1 MVSVLHTNLISCRAG
16 FVLGTSMVSWCLHG
30 IFINSRFQSPFY
42 VQRQVFRQHYERF
55 SKIFRKSKVLRHF
68 RNYFAN
74 PNHPEFWEPFRT
86 FGIIGKFSEPFR
98 DFGIFLHMA
107 GHNCAPNKERIHSSS
122 VPYTPGSVRKLC
134 AHLLQESSNS
144 YMKESA

>member
-1 MVSVLHTNLISCRAG
+1 MSIHG
-16 FVLGTSMVSWCLHG
+16 F
-30 IFINSRFQSPFY
+30 IINSRFQSPFY

-55 SKIFRKSKVLRHF
+55 SKIFRASKALRHF

-74 PNHPEFWEPFRT
+74 PNHPEFWEPFLT

-107 GHNCAPNKERIHSSS
+107 GHKKNLCCSSYSKVMFNTITSSISLVTSYELCLACQHLIQIGIITSCVIH
-122 VPYTPGSVRKLC
+122 
-134 AHLLQESSNS
+134 
-144 YMKESA
+144 